1 LIDVQANLRG
11 VPQGQQGKA
20 ISGGAMFRKLFGT
33 KDDITFLLLRVIL
46 AAVFIPHGLQK
57 IVGFSAIMNAFTVQL
72 GIPPV
77 LAFCAILAE
86 TLGPLGLI
94 TGLLTR
100 VAALGIAVNMVVC
113 VYLNHWQN
121 GFFMNWYGNQKGEG
135 FEYHILVV
143 AIALALMISGGG
155 KWSMDRKI
163 AGKV

>member
-1 LIDVQANLRG
+1 
-11 VPQGQQGKA
+11 
-20 ISGGAMFRKLFGT
+20 MFRLLFDT
-33 KDDITFLLLRVIL
+33 KDDITMFWLRIML
-46 AAVFIPHGLQK
+46 GAVFIPHGLQK
-57 IVGFSAIMNAFTVQL
+57 IVGFSATMNAFTVHL

-86 TLGPLGLI
+86 TLGPIGLI

-100 VAALGIAVNMVVC
+100 VAALGITVNMVVC

-135 FEYHILVV
+135 FEYHILVI

-155 KWSMDRKI
+155 KWSLDKKI
-163 AGKV
+163 AV